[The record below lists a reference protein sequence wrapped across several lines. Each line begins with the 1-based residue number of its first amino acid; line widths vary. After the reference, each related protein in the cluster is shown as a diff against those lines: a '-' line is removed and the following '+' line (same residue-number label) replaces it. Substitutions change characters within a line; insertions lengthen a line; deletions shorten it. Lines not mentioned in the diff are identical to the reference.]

1 MSDQEY
7 RNGERN
13 AGNAGNRV
21 NVIFWGMLPN
31 FPGNVVKHSGECPQ
45 TIQRIFENNL
55 GLVVKHSVESMK
67 AFGCTYIIVLD
78 TGDKLYL
85 FADKV

>member
-1 MSDQEY
+1 MSNQ
-7 RNGERN
+7 ERN

-21 NVIFWGMLPN
+21 NVIFWEMFPN
-31 FPGNVVKHSGECPQ
+31 FLGNVVKHSGERPQ
-45 TIQRIFENNL
+45 TTQRIFENNL

-67 AFGCTYIIVLD
+67 SFGCTYIIVLD

-85 FADKV
+85 FAEEV

>member
-1 MSDQEY
+1 
-7 RNGERN
+7 
-13 AGNAGNRV
+13 
-21 NVIFWGMLPN
+21 MLPN

-78 TGDKLYL
+78 TGDKL
-85 FADKV
+85 